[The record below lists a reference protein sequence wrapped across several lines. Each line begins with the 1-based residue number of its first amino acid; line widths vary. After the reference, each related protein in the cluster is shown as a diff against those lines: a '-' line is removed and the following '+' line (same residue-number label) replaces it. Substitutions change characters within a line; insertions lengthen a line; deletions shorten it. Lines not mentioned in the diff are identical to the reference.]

1 MHFNLKYGSG
11 TAAVDLDDSR
21 IIDVVLPKPRKPL
34 ADALESVRRVLA
46 KPEGTPPL
54 AEMLAARKPK
64 KLVIVVND
72 ITRPTPYSV
81 LMPPLLEVI
90 QKAGIPDSHVTLVTA
105 TGIHDPH
112 TPEQNILVYG
122 EEVCRRFKVISHN
135 ATDPAGLVY
144 KGKLPSGYD
153 FWLNKLV
160 DEADFLIT
168 IGVVMPHYFAGFS
181 GGRKSILPGVAGKE
195 TVQKNH
201 ARMVEL
207 MDNLTPIRENPVSL
221 EMIHAARLAGVD
233 FILNVVVD
241 DNEQVVEVVA
251 GDFEKAWYKAVD
263 VSESMYMIPIKEQ
276 ADITVSAASGF
287 PRDINLYQSQK
298 ALDHADRATKKGGTI
313 ILVAECREGYGEK
326 VFEEFM
332 NRGWTP
338 QHIMAE
344 IKAHF
349 VMGGHKAYG
358 FAKVAAEKNIIMV
371 SSLPE
376 KIVASCFARKAG
388 SVQEAV
394 EMALKEQGTEARF
407 IIMPEGSVT
416 VPVIAAKDG

>member
-1 MHFNLKYGSG
+1 MHFDLKFGG
-11 TAAVDLDDSR
+11 GRLPLDVDDSK
-21 IIDVVLPKPRKPL
+21 IIGVIMPNPRPPL
-34 ADALESVRRVLA
+34 ENAIDEVRACLA
-46 KPEGTPPL
+46 APEGTPPL
-54 AEMLAARKPK
+54 ESMLKERAPK

-72 ITRPTPYSV
+72 ITRPTPYPI
-81 LMPPLLEVI
+81 LMPPLMEAI
-90 QKAGIPDSHVTLVTA
+90 EKAGIPDEHVTLITA

-112 TPEQNILVYG
+112 TPEKNLLVYG
-122 EEVCRRFKVISHN
+122 EEICARYTIIQHN
-135 ATDPAGLVY
+135 AFDPAGLVY

-153 FWLNKLV
+153 FWLNKIV

-168 IGVVMPHYFAGFS
+168 LGVVMPHYFAGFS

-195 TVQKNH
+195 TVEKDH

-207 MDNLTPIRENPVSL
+207 MDNLPPIRGNPVSL
-221 EMIHAARLAGVD
+221 EMIDAARRVGVD

-241 DNEQVVEVVA
+241 DNENVVKVFA
-251 GDFEKAWYKAVD
+251 GDLEKAWYKAVD
-263 VSESMYMIPIKEQ
+263 VSEAMYMIPIAKQ
-276 ADITVSAASGF
+276 ADIVISAASGF

-313 ILVAECREGYGEK
+313 ILVAECRDGYGEK
-326 VFEEFM
+326 VFEDFM

-338 QHIMAE
+338 QQIMEE
-344 IKAHF
+344 IKTHF

-371 SSLPE
+371 TSLSE
-376 KIVASCFARKAG
+376 KIVASCFAKKAATL
-388 SVQEAV
+388 QEALA
-394 EMALKEQGTEARF
+394 MARAQQGADASI

-416 VPVIAAKDG
+416 APVVS